1 MTSRIIGNLARQ
13 EKALSLLA
21 ELQKEEF
28 THLRVLDP
36 AQVAG
41 LEFSIHEL
49 MRQIMR
55 ERLELRGL
63 YAALSPQA
71 TRLREVLDHFSE
83 SDRETADSL
92 VASIDRIEQAC
103 ARQADQNYRLALG
116 LYNQSRSSIEFIQN
130 QLAPKK
136 TVYSAAGRFAKAPMG
151 PALLSGRL

>member
-55 ERLELRGL
+55 ERLELRGSMRP
-63 YAALSPQA
+63 SPQA
-71 TRLREVLDHFSE
+71 SASGKSGPFFRIRQGDGRFPGGLHRSHRAGLRPPGRPE
-83 SDRETADSL
+83 
-92 VASIDRIEQAC
+92 
-103 ARQADQNYRLALG
+103 YRLALG
-116 LYNQSRSSIEFIQN
+116 LYNQSRSSIVFIQN
-130 QLAPKK
+130 QLARKK
-136 TVYSAAGRFAKAPMG
+136 PSIPPRAASPRP
-151 PALLSGRL
+151 PWDRLF